1 MYFSKK
7 QYFRDTT
14 APAGLSETIPIKNVP
29 AVSGRYVNIRNPET
43 IDMRNDYYGNELL
56 TIKDRNGVV
65 RQISLMKGE
74 EVED

>member
-29 AVSGRYVNIRNPET
+29 AVSGRFVNIRNPET
-43 IDMRNDYYGNELL
+43 IDMRNDYYGFLWC
-56 TIKDRNGVV
+56 I
-65 RQISLMKGE
+65 
-74 EVED
+74 